1 MVLRKTPLNLLC
13 FLIIGLA
20 SCNKAN
26 TVTPN
31 KGKDLVITPVE
42 QQEVSADNAFT
53 LKLFKNLDSANT
65 TGNNL
70 FASPL
75 SASMAL
81 SMASNGAAGQ
91 TLTAMWNTLS
101 FNGFPQDS
109 VNNYYH
115 ALITN
120 LPLLDPNTTVNV
132 ANSIWYTQA
141 LTVLSPFLKTN
152 SSSYNAKV
160 QTLDFS
166 DPASV
171 NTINNWVSA
180 QTNGAI
186 PSIVKQISAQD
197 KMYLINAIYFKSI
210 WNEKFDATK
219 TSPQPFY
226 LADNST
232 VQPSFMDGNVDF
244 NRYNDN
250 NVTVIELPYANRKFS
265 MIIAMPT
272 NGGNVHQLLASIDSN
287 KWKTWMAGLVPQ
299 KAEVKLPKFKFNY
312 NINLNDPLTD
322 LGMGI
327 ALGNNADFSL
337 ITTTLPL
344 QITKVLQNAYVD
356 VNESGT
362 TAAAVTVVVVGTSV
376 AAPSPNVTID
386 HPFIFAIRQVSSGLI
401 MFTGTVNNPL
411 LAGQ

>member
-20 SCNKAN
+20 SCNKA

-53 LKLFKNLDSANT
+53 LKLFKNLDSANN

-81 SMASNGAAGQ
+81 SMTSNGAAGQ
-91 TLTAMWNTLS
+91 TLTAMRNTLNFS
-101 FNGFPQDS
+101 GFAQDS

-115 ALITN
+115 AVITN

-141 LTVLSPFLKTN
+141 LSVLSPFLKTN
-152 SSSYNAKV
+152 SSSYNAKI
-160 QTLDFS
+160 QALDFGN
-166 DPASV
+166 PASV
-171 NTINNWVSA
+171 STINNWVSA

-226 LADNST
+226 LADNTT
-232 VQPSFMDGNVDF
+232 VQANFMDGNVDF
-244 NRYNDN
+244 NRYADN
-250 NVTVIELPYANRKFS
+250 NVTVIELPYANKKFS
-265 MIIAMPT
+265 MIIVMPT
-272 NGGNVHQLLASIDSN
+272 NGGNVHQLLAGIDST

-312 NINLNDPLTD
+312 NIDLKSPLTE

-327 ALGNNADFSL
+327 AFTGNADFSL
-337 ITTTLPL
+337 ISTTQSL
-344 QITKVLQNAYVD
+344 QITGALQNAYVD

-362 TAAAVTVVVVGTSV
+362 TAAAVTVVTVGTSN